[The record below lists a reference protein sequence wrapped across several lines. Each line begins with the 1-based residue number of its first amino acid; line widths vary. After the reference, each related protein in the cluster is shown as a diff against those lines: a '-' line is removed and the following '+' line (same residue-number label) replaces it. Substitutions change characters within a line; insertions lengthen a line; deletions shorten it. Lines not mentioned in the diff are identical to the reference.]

1 MVIKI
6 FWHFWPCPFYTTRE
20 FNPSWP
26 LVYTND
32 KLPPFSDVL
41 EGETHTFDLNL
52 HLQWYLHRTSVV
64 SAGLEMIWILNMN
77 EKHRLTLWSKTQF
90 SENCSVSNSSACQ
103 VSERCLSAVEI
114 HRKTYCPHKYIL
126 ILVGQIA
133 ALIPKICDTLP
144 HSQTLA
150 QPNPVVCCR
159 VWNWADSH
167 PTALTPGSSRPWY
180 NINTPFRAAL
190 YCLQC

>member
-1 MVIKI
+1 MTNFLLSLTYWRERHTAWFHNYIWLKSAPSVISSSY
-6 FWHFWPCPFYTTRE
+6 FCGLC
-20 FNPSWP
+20 S
-26 LVYTND
+26 
-32 KLPPFSDVL
+32 
-41 EGETHTFDLNL
+41 
-52 HLQWYLHRTSVV
+52 
-64 SAGLEMIWILNMN
+64 GLEMIWILNMN

-103 VSERCLSAVEI
+103 VSEPCLSAVEI
-114 HRKTYCPHKYIL
+114 HRKTYCPPKYIL